1 MDGNEFLDK
10 FKEKFIS
17 KKEQNE
23 VINDEKKENDI
34 NKENPNNN
42 NNSVNIN
49 NNDNNR
55 NMEGGRV
62 SKLFLRNMYKN
73 QLSNIREEIEKEN
86 KIKKK
91 QKKEKDKNDSLG
103 DYSISSEEEEKKEE
117 QNKNIQS
124 QENDNLNSYF
134 SSSNK
139 KTNNI
144 TPPINNERTSMNKN
158 IMLQYIKNLNKNE
171 EINKNNSKKNKV
183 SKNDIDIS
191 NNIKNESRK
200 SIKEILQLN
209 EERIKNLKDEKD
221 KLNERNSIYAKNRAN
236 WNFKIKKLSDFIKSE
251 KEDGQTNEEFY
262 NENEDYIKKF
272 GITNLKDF
280 ISIQEIIDK
289 YDYNLDDTNLRRSCY
304 LPSNPL
310 RNQLKKIKE
319 EFYKKINDNN
329 NNKNNYNLVK
339 TNENFSYSPNK
350 ALNMKK
356 YNLTNKI
363 VKVLKDNLEDK
374 VSYIGKSKTE
384 NFETSHIEN
393 NIISK
398 KIPKNRFTDL
408 NTLMEVNSNNFK
420 YEQLPKINRY
430 NENIL
435 LKQEFTPVNF
445 INKKNSKLLFRECD
459 SNIEIN
465 YIVPKIINE
474 IKNEISIDI
483 NKTYEKK
490 NSNFTI
496 DNNQNKKIEYII
508 NPPLKKYKS
517 ENISIEKPFLV
528 SFDKKLKYQ
537 ITHQDNESM
546 IRDKIIKYSN
556 FDLTICHDVNNFYF
570 YKKDKNK
577 NLIIKKQV
585 SQGSINPK
593 PKTSYSITK
602 EMINFSKTSEIKSNN
617 NINVIQIN
625 KNKND
630 FNINNNLNELNT
642 NNIKNYNN
650 KNNNKNDYNI
660 NNNLN
665 ELNTNNIKNYHNKNN
680 NKNEFENNNNKIL
693 NSNFNH
699 FTSEEINISNK
710 NEGIKLKT
718 NIVPNKLTSQ
728 KYNNDN
734 MNNNNNTIQKILEA
748 KDIKNKYQKNIIT
761 SLDNITIMKYQI
773 NDSTIPLD
781 PSFLD
786 VLCINCYECIKF
798 DEMDLHSV
806 RCVIKLEDFKD
817 NAYDEDY
824 NTRIFKLHE
833 SLKNKKEEIENN
845 KDKSLLNFYNHL
857 IKIVYQILIN
867 NNSLEE
873 LDSSISEINKMI
885 KNDIQKGNFTQ
896 NYKFYFL
903 LFCQRLSQLVYMK
916 LKDMEKLMLQV
927 NQNSSKD
934 SIDSLDEYN
943 LNNNLDED
951 DEHIKYMKEQL
962 TSIENETNK
971 KKNELQQWKKEAK
984 ILENSLRKP
993 QVQLNEQLSDIAS
1006 DINSKNENYDMMT
1019 TFTGQMSDF
1028 GENDINEE
1036 DFDNFTE
1043 DDQKKYFLS
1052 IGLGIKFKYSE
1063 QIQENISISQLFDI
1077 AKSKGIK
1084 PQNYHD
1090 FLIKELNIKES

>member
-191 NNIKNESRK
+191 NNINESRK

-310 RNQLKKIKE
+310 RNQLKQIKE

-585 SQGSINPK
+585 SHGSINPK
-593 PKTSYSITK
+593 PKISKSISK
-602 EMINFSKTSEIKSNN
+602 EITNFSNTSEIKSNK

-630 FNINNNLNELNT
+630 FQKNNNSKEININNNT
-642 NNIKNYNN
+642 KYNN
-650 KNNNKNDYNI
+650 KNNNANELKI
-660 NNNLN
+660 NNNI
-665 ELNTNNIKNYHNKNN
+665 T
-680 NKNEFENNNNKIL
+680 L
-693 NSNFNH
+693 NSNLNQFN
-699 FTSEEINISNK
+699 SEEINISN
-710 NEGIKLKT
+710 NNDEIKFKT
-718 NIVPNKLTSQ
+718 NVIPNKLNTQ
-728 KYNNDN
+728 KYNNN
-734 MNNNNNTIQKILEA
+734 MNNNNNLLDLSINNEQK
-748 KDIKNKYQKNIIT
+748 
-761 SLDNITIMKYQI
+761 
-773 NDSTIPLD
+773 
-781 PSFLD
+781 
-786 VLCINCYECIKF
+786 
-798 DEMDLHSV
+798 
-806 RCVIKLEDFKD
+806 
-817 NAYDEDY
+817 
-824 NTRIFKLHE
+824 E
-833 SLKNKKEEIENN
+833 S
-845 KDKSLLNFYNHL
+845 
-857 IKIVYQILIN
+857 IN
-867 NNSLEE
+867 NNNQENTKRNENPVGLNIEE
-873 LDSSISEINKMI
+873 
-885 KNDIQKGNFTQ
+885 
-896 NYKFYFL
+896 
-903 LFCQRLSQLVYMK
+903 
-916 LKDMEKLMLQV
+916 
-927 NQNSSKD
+927 
-934 SIDSLDEYN
+934 N
-943 LNNNLDED
+943 LNIDALKNL
-951 DEHIKYMKEQL
+951 
-962 TSIENETNK
+962 
-971 KKNELQQWKKEAK
+971 
-984 ILENSLRKP
+984 
-993 QVQLNEQLSDIAS
+993 
-1006 DINSKNENYDMMT
+1006 
-1019 TFTGQMSDF
+1019 
-1028 GENDINEE
+1028 
-1036 DFDNFTE
+1036 NFNP
-1043 DDQKKYFLS
+1043 F
-1052 IGLGIKFKYSE
+1052 
-1063 QIQENISISQLFDI
+1063 
-1077 AKSKGIK
+1077 
-1084 PQNYHD
+1084 
-1090 FLIKELNIKES
+1090 